1 MINKAARIKI
11 EPTVMGDRIIA
22 CESQQPKFYLLGRR
36 ATVVIQARKSVS
48 RQRVTVVHDS
58 RDMKAAI

>member
-1 MINKAARIKI
+1 
-11 EPTVMGDRIIA
+11 MGDRIIT
-22 CESQQPKFYLLGRR
+22 CKSQQPKFYLLGRR
-36 ATVVIQARKSVS
+36 AAVVIQARKSVS